1 MNSATLLDNF
11 DLLAEAPGGVPKL
24 RELILQLAVRGKL
37 VPQDAKDEAP
47 ATLLKRLRA
56 NQQRMTKE
64 GLLTRGGPMPPVQP
78 EEKPHAVPHGWTWVR
93 LGDLASPQAG
103 FAFDSHGFN
112 ESGTGLPLIRIRDVG
127 KLWSNTHYFGEYRKE
142 FLVRA
147 GDYLISMDG
156 EFRVAVWDGPEALL
170 NQRVTRL
177 IFFDSLVKSRLIADA
192 LQFGLRAL
200 QGTKTY
206 TTVDHLSG
214 KQIASVPIPLPP
226 LAEQKRIVARVD
238 ELMKR
243 CDELEARQKDRD
255 DRRTVL
261 VSSCFHALSNPKG
274 SMSSLALRNLGEG
287 GILHPSTFNLLL
299 DTPESVAELRKT
311 ILQLAVHG
319 RLVKQDAKGEP
330 VPVLLMAVDRERD
343 RLRQTGTI
351 RKDAPLRP
359 IQQDKV
365 PFPIPGEWEFVRL
378 GCLMSRIGSGSTPRG
393 GRSTYVS
400 VGVPFL
406 RSQNVWNDGLRL
418 DDVAYITPET
428 HQQMEGTHVV
438 PGDILLNIT
447 GASLGRCAVAPPELK
462 EANVSQHV
470 SILRPVLPAMTPF
483 LHLSIMSPPV
493 QRLVWTRQ
501 VGMAREGLSKKVLE
515 LFEVPVPPLAEQ
527 KRIVAK
533 VNELMILCDAL
544 EAKLTQS
551 RADADTLAAAVV
563 HRLCNQSWRANVS

>member
-1 MNSATLLDNF
+1 MNADTLIQNF
-11 DLLAEAPGGVPKL
+11 DLIADAPGGIREL
-24 RELILQLAVRGKL
+24 RELILQLAVRGSL
-37 VPQDAKDEAP
+37 VPQDASDEP
-47 ATLLKRLRA
+47 ARA
-56 NQQRMTKE
+56 
-64 GLLTRGGPMPPVQP
+64 
-78 EEKPHAVPHGWTWVR
+78 
-93 LGDLASPQAG
+93 
-103 FAFDSHGFN
+103 
-112 ESGTGLPLIRIRDVG
+112 
-127 KLWSNTHYFGEYRKE
+127 
-142 FLVRA
+142 LVKK
-147 GDYLISMDG
+147 M
-156 EFRVAVWDGPEALL
+156 
-170 NQRVTRL
+170 RVTRVKRVADGEIRESLHLPPIRGDELPYRTPIGWEWIRIGSAINMVNGKAFKPSEWSTSGTPIVRIQNLNSPDAPFNYCASEVPQKFHIRDGDFL
-177 IFFDSLVKSRLIADA
+177 ISWSGTPGTSFGAFIWQGGHAILNQHIFRCELYGGFSDEYLRLAVNAQLGEMIARA
-192 LQFGLRAL
+192 HGGVGLRHI
-200 QGTKTY
+200 TK
-206 TTVDHLSG
+206 G
-214 KQIASVPIPLPP
+214 KLEHMLITLPP

-243 CDELEARQKDRD
+243 CDELETRQKERNE
-255 DRRTVL
+255 RHSIL
-261 VSSCFHALSNPKG
+261 VSSSFHALATSTRPPDF
-274 SMSSLALRNLGEG
+274 
-287 GILHPSTFNLLL
+287 ILHPSSFNLLL

-311 ILQLAVHG
+311 ILQLAVQG
-319 RLVKQDAKGEP
+319 RLVKQDAKEEP

-365 PFPIPGEWEFVRL
+365 PFPIPREWKFVRL

-483 LHLSIMSPPV
+483 LHLSIMSPPI

-533 VNELMILCDAL
+533 VNELMALCDAL

-563 HRLCNQSWRANVS
+563 HHLCSDGTRPKEATT